1 MKKEGKPSPLQS
13 HDAEIKQL
21 NRDIIG
27 VALTGVTSFQAL
39 GTEMWMAINPYK

>member
-1 MKKEGKPSPLQS
+1 MKKEGKRSPHQS

-27 VALTGVTSFQAL
+27 VALTGVTSFQPFGIWVL
-39 GTEMWMAINPYK
+39 PGINSFI

>member
-39 GTEMWMAINPYK
+39 GTEMRVGINPFT